1 MIMPLETN
9 EDIRSL
15 TAQALRDAE
24 AGFAEFARRIDACCT
39 AFEDGRDS
47 SGREALAA
55 LTGPIGDFA
64 RFCNLVM
71 ANCGE
76 SLTATSL
83 SRMTRANHK
92 LEHAL
97 HAVVAEAEDDNPL
110 GIGDACRF
118 DLAEALEDYRTLFP
132 TMAME
137 LDRR

>member
-9 EDIRSL
+9 EDLRSL
-15 TAQALRDAE
+15 TARALREAE
-24 AGFAEFARRIDACCT
+24 AGFAEFARRIAACCA
-39 AFEDGRDS
+39 AFEDGKDNR
-47 SGREALAA
+47 GREELAA
-55 LTGPIGDFA
+55 LTAPIGDFA

-71 ANCGE
+71 ANCGDC
-76 SLTATSL
+76 LTEASL

-118 DLAEALEDYRTLFP
+118 DLTDALEDYRELFP

-137 LDRR
+137 LDPR